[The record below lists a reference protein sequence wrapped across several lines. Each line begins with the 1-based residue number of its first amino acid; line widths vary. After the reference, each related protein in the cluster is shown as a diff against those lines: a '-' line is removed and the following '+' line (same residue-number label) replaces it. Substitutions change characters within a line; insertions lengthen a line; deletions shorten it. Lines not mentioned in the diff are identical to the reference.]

1 MLPFLNDHSAEGSL
15 DFSPR
20 ATWRFCVSRLAY
32 ATITR
37 QIEGYSDTVQQL
49 ETCYGMFSVNLD
61 EALGLRRGGASAWPI
76 NFSMSLRR
84 SARIWYLPSSGCFA
98 PCKRIPVVG
107 TSRNLAPLNPA
118 HFQNSRN
125 QRTAR
130 CNGLFSRVLL
140 TSRSRFL
147 YKILALAEMVEE
159 LAQNYASAVVTLG
172 EGLTPRPDRSW
183 DILETTHYDL
193 NTCFRE
199 SVVILKCF
207 LHVLPED
214 QLAEFQACLKAPM
227 VAPPDRVVPR
237 VRHVAHRRLTL
248 IKGQ

>member
-1 MLPFLNDHSAEGSL
+1 M
-15 DFSPR
+15 
-20 ATWRFCVSRLAY
+20 AY
-32 ATITR
+32 
-37 QIEGYSDTVQQL
+37 QL
-49 ETCYGMFSVNLD
+49 LYVAP
-61 EALGLRRGGASAWPI
+61 ALCQ
-76 NFSMSLRR
+76 N
-84 SARIWYLPSSGCFA
+84 WYLPSSGCFA

-172 EGLTPRPDRSW
+172 EGLTPPAGA
-183 DILETTHYDL
+183 
-193 NTCFRE
+193 
-199 SVVILKCF
+199 F
-207 LHVLPED
+207 LGHSG
-214 QLAEFQACLKAPM
+214 
-227 VAPPDRVVPR
+227 
-237 VRHVAHRRLTL
+237 RLTMT
-248 IKGQ
+248 